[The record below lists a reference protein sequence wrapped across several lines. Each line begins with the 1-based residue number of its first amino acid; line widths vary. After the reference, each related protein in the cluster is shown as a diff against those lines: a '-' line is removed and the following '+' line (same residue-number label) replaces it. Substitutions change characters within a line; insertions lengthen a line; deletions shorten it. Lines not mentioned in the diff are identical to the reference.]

1 MANSKKLEKAKKAKF
16 DEFYT
21 QYEDIQ
27 KEMNAY
33 LEFNPNAFKDKTI
46 LLPIKHLK

>member
-1 MANSKKLEKAKKAKF
+1 MNRDLNDARMARK

-27 KEMNAY
+27 KEINKRAGGPSSF
-33 LEFNPNAFKDKTI
+33 LSRI
-46 LLPIKHLK
+46 IG

>member
-1 MANSKKLEKAKKAKF
+1 MADNEDLTRAKGAKK

-27 KEMNAY
+27 KEINSY
-33 LEFNPNAFKDKTI
+33 IEYDSNVFKGKTI
-46 LLPIKHLK
+46 L